1 VSSPAQHQEAAE
13 DDVLDRPRR
22 STLPF
27 PVVGLGAS
35 AGGLAAALRFF
46 EHLPGNSGM
55 AFVVVFHLSP
65 EHESSA
71 AAILQRAT
79 RMPVLQV
86 TQTVRIE
93 CDHVYVIAPALQLAM
108 DDGHLRVAALER
120 TPGRPMAID
129 LFFRTLA
136 QAHGERAIAVVLS
149 GTGSDGSVGL
159 ADMKRECGVTIAQSP
174 SDAEYDGMP
183 SAAVATRLVDFVLP
197 AAEIPG
203 KLVDLWQNARRIEL
217 PSAKAI
223 GAKADEPN
231 GTRAVAKAEAAV
243 REVMAIL
250 HARTGNNFQHY
261 KRATVLRRLER
272 RMQVTAQPHLPAYRD
287 HLERFPE
294 ETEHL
299 LQDMLISV
307 TSFFR
312 DREAF
317 EALERQLM
325 ESLERR
331 VAPAVWRGWV
341 VGCATGEE
349 AYSLAMLVND
359 HAPAGPVMPVQ
370 IFASDIDERALATA
384 RHGVYPE
391 AITTDVPPMRL
402 RQYFEFDGRTYRVKR
417 VLREQI
423 TFSRH
428 NVLRD
433 PPFSRVDVISCRNL
447 LIYLEREVQAQ
458 VLEVFHFSLNP
469 GGLLFLGS
477 AETAD
482 WLPELF
488 TVVDKKQRVYRSNPV
503 QRARADLL
511 PLRPD
516 AMRMV
521 PSAALP
527 MARPEVMRSPTH
539 WLPLEQHVPASV
551 LVDRQHRVIYV
562 MGGASRYLRHAEG
575 IPSQDLLEV
584 LRPELAQ
591 ALGPALLHGLH
602 TGQRVMARPVR
613 MDGGQGPILQ
623 MSVRPNGSAQA
634 TTFVVLFDEFD
645 ATLAVPPGDPDP
657 AVAVVTEENR
667 RLTERLGG
675 ILGDSASSSEALRAS
690 NEELQSINEEL
701 RSATEELETSKEE
714 LQSVNEELTTVNFE
728 LKSKVEETA
737 KANDDLTNLIVSMDL
752 ATVFVDRDLR
762 IKRFTPRAT
771 EIFSILATDVGRPL
785 LDLTHRLQYAD
796 LGADVEQVLRN
807 LQALER
813 EVAGQGDRWY
823 LARITPYRTGEDR
836 IAGAVLNF
844 IDVSARRKAE
854 EKFRANDER
863 LRAVAGNTKDY
874 AIMTLDSQGRVT
886 SWNAG
891 AELLFGYA
899 ESEMLG
905 QHYGRLFV
913 PEEQASGEPERELRH
928 AREEGRALDER
939 WHMRKDGSRFY
950 CSGTTTPIV
959 DRGAGQG
966 YAKIARDLTERQL
979 LEKQRDELLQA
990 EKTVRQQLEGAHA
1003 MRSEFLAIMSH
1014 ELKNPLNLI
1023 LMNTELIALTPE
1035 AGASPRL
1042 TRAVDVIRRTVRTQ
1056 SQIIDDLL
1064 DLSRL
1069 NTGKLTLSRTAVQ
1082 VAPVV
1087 KRITEAMH
1095 GELSSKDIRLSTK
1108 IEPLV
1113 LYADSVRL
1121 EQIVWNLVSNA
1132 AKFTPSGGQISV
1144 RVVREGPCARL
1155 QVSDTGRGIEPSVIG
1170 HVFEMFE
1177 QGEGSVSTRRDG
1189 GLGIGLALVKQL
1201 AELHDGRVEARS
1213 EGRDK
1218 GATFVVWLPL
1228 FEGRLGGRTQVP
1240 GATLYGQRVLVVEDD
1255 ADTLETLREVLITE
1269 GALVAVASSGREALE
1284 KAAAETFD
1292 LVISDIA
1299 MPGMDGLQL
1308 IAELRRRPHSAH
1320 WPAIAVTGF
1329 GRPGDADKAKAAGF
1343 DDHLAKPLSMDALHE
1358 AFGRLVRK
1366 PPP

>member
-1 VSSPAQHQEAAE
+1 VSEHAQGTESIE
-13 DDVLDRPRR
+13 DDFSDKPRR
-22 STLPF
+22 SALLF

-35 AGGLAAALRFF
+35 AGGLATALRFF
-46 EHLPGNSGM
+46 EHLPGNPGM

-71 AAILQRAT
+71 ASILQRAT

-86 TQTVRIE
+86 THTVRIQA
-93 CDHVYVIAPALQLAM
+93 DHVYVIAPALQLAM
-108 DDGHLRVAALER
+108 DDGHLRVTTLQR
-120 TPGRPMAID
+120 MPGRPMAVD

-136 QAHGERAIAVVLS
+136 RAHGERAIAVVLS

-159 ADMKRECGVTIAQSP
+159 ADMKREGGVTIAQSP
-174 SDAEYDGMP
+174 GDAEYDGMP

-203 KLVDLWQNARRIEL
+203 KLVDLWQNARQIEL

-223 GAKADEPN
+223 GLKAEEPE
-231 GTRAVAKAEAAV
+231 GARAVARAEAAV
-243 REVMAIL
+243 REIMATL
-250 HARTGNNFQHY
+250 HARTGNDFRHY

-272 RMQVTAQPHLPAYRD
+272 RMQVTSHPHLPAYRD
-287 HLERFPE
+287 YLLRHAE
-294 ETEHL
+294 ETPLL

-317 EALERQLM
+317 EALEREIM
-325 ESLERR
+325 AALEKR
-331 VAPAVWRGWV
+331 PPPGVWRGWV

-349 AYSLAMLVND
+349 AYSLAILVND
-359 HAPAGPVMPVQ
+359 HLPTGLTLPVQ
-370 IFASDIDERALATA
+370 VFASDIDERALTTA

-391 AITTDVPPMRL
+391 AIVTDVPPTRL
-402 RQYFEFDGRTYRVKR
+402 RQYFDLDRGAYRVKR

-433 PPFSRVDVISCRNL
+433 PPFSRVDVICCRNL

-458 VLEVFHFSLNP
+458 VLEVFHFALNP

-488 TVVDKKQRVYRSNPV
+488 TAVDKKQRIYRSNPV
-503 QRARADLL
+503 QRPRADLL

-516 AMRMV
+516 AMPKV
-521 PSAALP
+521 PPPTTPILADGIPMPINGRALDAP
-527 MARPEVMRSPTH
+527 QA
-539 WLPLEQHVPASV
+539 ASV
-551 LVDRQHRVIYV
+551 LVDRERHMLYV
-562 MGGASRYLRHAEG
+562 SGGASRYLRQFEG
-575 IPSQDLLEV
+575 VPSQNLMQV
-584 LRPELAQ
+584 IAPELAK
-591 ALGPALLHGLH
+591 ALAPAMLKCLQ
-602 TGQRVMARPVR
+602 TGQRIAARPVR
-613 MDGGQGPILQ
+613 LEGEQGPMVQ
-623 MSVRPNGSAQA
+623 MTVRPHGPAMA
-634 TTFVVLFDEFD
+634 GTFAVVFDEVD
-645 ATLAVPPGDPDP
+645 ATLAPGPGDPDP
-657 AVAVVTEENR
+657 AVAVMEEEIR
-667 RLTERLGG
+667 KLSEKVGG
-675 ILGDSASSSEALRAS
+675 ILGDSATSSEALRAS

-737 KANDDLTNLIVSMDL
+737 KANDDLSNLIVSMDI
-752 ATVFVDRDLR
+752 ATVFVDRNLH
-762 IKRFTPRAT
+762 IQRFTPRAG
-771 EIFSILATDVGRPL
+771 EIFNILATDVGRAL
-785 LDLTHRLQYAD
+785 LDITHRLRYDD
-796 LGADVEQVLRN
+796 LGADVEQVLKD
-807 LQALER
+807 LQTLER
-813 EVAGQGDRWY
+813 EIPGQGDRWF
-823 LARITPYRTGEDR
+823 LARISPYRTGEDR
-836 IAGAVLNF
+836 IDGAVLNF
-844 IDVSARRKAE
+844 IDVSERRRTE
-854 EKFRANDER
+854 EKLRSNDER
-863 LRAVAGNTKDY
+863 LRAVAGNSKDY
-874 AIMTLDSQGRVT
+874 AIMTLDAEGHVT

-891 AELLFGYA
+891 AELTFGYA

-913 PEEQASGEPERELRH
+913 PEDQASGEPERELRH
-928 AREEGRALDER
+928 AREKGRALDER
-939 WHMRKDGSRFY
+939 WHLRKDGSRFF

-959 DRGAGQG
+959 DGEAHG
-966 YAKIARDLTERQL
+966 YAKIARDLTDRKL

-990 EKTVRQQLEGAHA
+990 EKQVRQQLEAAHA

-1023 LMNTELIALTPE
+1023 LMNTELIARTPE
-1035 AGASPRL
+1035 GVASAKVG
-1042 TRAVDVIRRTVRTQ
+1042 RAVDVIRRTVRAQ

-1069 NTGKLTLSRTAVQ
+1069 NTGKLALNRTAVQ
-1082 VAPVV
+1082 AAPLV
-1087 KRITEAMH
+1087 KRITEAVSEELHAKSMK
-1095 GELSSKDIRLSTK
+1095 LSSRIH
-1108 IEPLV
+1108 PLV
-1113 LYADSVRL
+1113 VYADSVRL

-1132 AKFTPSGGQISV
+1132 VKFTPPGGQIFV
-1144 RVVREGPCARL
+1144 RLVREGACARL
-1155 QVSDTGRGIEPSVIG
+1155 QVSDTGQGIDAEAID
-1170 HVFEMFE
+1170 HVFGMFE
-1177 QGEGSVSTRRDG
+1177 QGGGAVSTRRGG

-1201 AELHDGRVEARS
+1201 AELHDGRVEVQS

-1218 GATFVVWLPL
+1218 GATFSVWLPL
-1228 FEGRLGGRTQVP
+1228 FEGRFGGATQRS
-1240 GATLYGQRVLVVEDD
+1240 GATLYAQRVLLVEDD
-1255 ADTLETLREVLITE
+1255 AETLGALRDILSTE
-1269 GALVAVASSGREALE
+1269 GAIVTVASSGQEALE
-1284 KAAAETFD
+1284 KSDAGAFD

-1308 IAELRRRPHSAH
+1308 IAELRRRPRSSL

-1329 GRPGDADKAKAAGF
+1329 GRPGDAERAKAAGF
-1343 DDHLAKPLSMDALHE
+1343 DDHLAKPLSIDALHE
-1358 AFGRLVRK
+1358 SFSRLVRK
-1366 PPP
+1366 PSQ